1 VDWGVGHYEDLA
13 VQLRPAAEVVVGQ
26 LAPRPDEVVLDLG
39 CGTGNAAMIAASR
52 GARVIGVDP
61 SPRLLEVA
69 RAAAGAAGL
78 DAVFA
83 LGDAASLPVPD
94 GSVDAI
100 VSVFGVIFAPD
111 AEAAA
116 AEMARVLRPGGRVA
130 FSAWLRQGAL
140 AEQARMRAGLVAGVL
155 GEDPSGGLFAWHD
168 PGALMELFAPHG
180 LSVAVH
186 DQALVFADASPEAYV
201 DAELADHPGWV
212 EARRLLE
219 PLGRWENV
227 RADFT
232 QLFVDANEDPGAF
245 RITSRYMVATVVR

>member
-1 VDWGVGHYEDLA
+1 M
-13 VQLRPAAEVVVGQ
+13 RPAAEVVVGQ

-69 RAAAGAAGL
+69 RAVAAAAGIDAAL
-78 DAVFA
+78 A
-83 LGDAASLPVPD
+83 LGDAGSLPVPD
-94 GSVDAI
+94 GCVDAI

-116 AEMARVLRPGGRVA
+116 VEMARALRPGGRVV

-140 AEQARMRAGLVAGVL
+140 AEQARMRAGLVAGFR
-155 GEDPSGGLFAWHD
+155 GEDPGRGLFAWHD

-180 LSVAVH
+180 FSVAIH
-186 DQALVFADASPEAYV
+186 DHALVFADSSPEAHV
-201 DAELADHPGWV
+201 DAELANHPGWV
-212 EARRLLE
+212 EARKLLE

-227 RADFT
+227 RADLVR
-232 QLFVDANEDPGAF
+232 LFVDANEDPAAL
-245 RITSRYMVATVVR
+245 RITSRYVVAIVTA